1 MRPSTGVAESDT
13 LEIEAS
19 PKRIAVRLPW
29 LAISRCPSDRQ
40 KIFAKKE
47 EDEML

>member
-1 MRPSTGVAESDT
+1 MRVAESDT

-29 LAISRCPSDRQ
+29 LPIFKCPLDRQ
-40 KIFAKKE
+40 RIFAKKD
-47 EDEML
+47 EDEMLWRK